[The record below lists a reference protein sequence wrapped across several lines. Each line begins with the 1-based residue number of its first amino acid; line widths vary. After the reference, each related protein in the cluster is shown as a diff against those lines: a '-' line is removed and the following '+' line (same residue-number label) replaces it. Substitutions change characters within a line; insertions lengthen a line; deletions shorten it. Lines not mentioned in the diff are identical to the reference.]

1 LEGGDLGVSS
11 IEERVV
17 GMRFDNAQFS
27 NGVKSTISDLD
38 ALKKSL
44 KLDGAAKGLN
54 DVATAGKNVQLGHIA
69 SAVDSLG
76 EKFKT
81 LSIVGITA
89 LTNIT
94 NKAFNAGY
102 ALVRSLT
109 VDPVKAGL
117 QEYET
122 NLNSIQ
128 TILSNTKWQNTNLDQ
143 VNKALQELNL
153 YSDQTI
159 YNFSEMARNIGTFT
173 AAGVKLDVAT
183 GAIKGIANLA
193 AVSGSNAEQASTAM
207 YQLSQALA
215 AGKVSLMDWNSV
227 VNAGMGGKVFQD
239 SLLETARVHGVA
251 VDDIIKKQ
259 GSFRDSLQEGWLTSE
274 ILTETLSKFTGDL
287 SAEQLKAMGYTE
299 KQIAQIV
306 EMGKTAQDAAT
317 KVKTFSQLISTLQE
331 AVGSGWSQT
340 WQLIFGD
347 FEEAK
352 AMWTNVNN
360 VLGKFIASSSEA
372 RNKVLGD
379 WKELGGRTVL
389 IEAIGNAF
397 NALLSVLRPIRD
409 AFQNIFPAMT
419 GKQLYELT
427 VAVRD
432 FTAGLK
438 LSSTGAENL
447 RRIFAGLFSVF
458 GIGWDIIKQV
468 AITLA
473 HLFGVAAQGSGSFLS
488 VAAKVGDFIVNL
500 REAINKGHA
509 LELIFDAIEK
519 VLKGPI
525 QLVGLLGKALVKM
538 FSGFDAIGA
547 SKSVT
552 GFVAKLEPIT
562 KLGDLAS
569 AAWGGLF
576 SILGGVWDVFY
587 PLAEKM
593 ADFFGKLG
601 GMITSALQGVD
612 YSDILGSINT
622 SLLGGLVMGLI
633 TMFHK
638 FVKGDT
644 IFGSIKDSI
653 EQLTDTMQTMQNTLR
668 AATLIQIALAIAILT
683 VSVNALSKIDSAG
696 LTRALTAMTV
706 MFTQLFASMMVF
718 EKALDLDKLAGMSKL
733 AFGMILLGAAIDVL
747 TIAVTRLAKLDW
759 NALARGLTGVIVLL
773 AGLTASMRFMPETT
787 GMIATGTGLV
797 ILAAAINVLVR
808 AVTDLSGLSWEEM
821 AKGLVGVGTLLAA
834 LTLFTKFAEMD
845 KGGILQ
851 GAGLVLLA
859 ASIKILASAVGDFI
873 QYNWEQIARGL
884 TAMAGGLTLMSAAL
898 YMIPPTAI
906 FSGTGILI
914 TVTSL
919 GLLADAMAKMAT
931 MSWGG
936 IGKAM
941 TELAGALTLM
951 SLALIMIPPSSVASA
966 VALVGTA
973 AALLIVAQVL
983 EQFGAMS
990 WGEIGKAMTVLAGS
1004 LILITTAM
1012 IFATAAVP
1020 GAAAILIMAAALAIL
1035 TPILLTLA
1043 QMSLGE
1049 IGTALLAL
1057 AGVFAVLGVAG
1068 LLLGP
1073 VVPILFALGAAII
1086 LIGAGVALAGVGV
1099 LALSA
1104 GLTALSV
1111 AGAAGTAV
1119 LVGMVSALIGLIPM
1133 ALTQIG
1139 LGLVAIAKV
1148 IITSAPVFAQA
1159 IITVISSLLDLI
1171 NTLFPKFIIVA
1182 TNIITLLLQTL
1193 VNLTPRIVQAGCNI
1207 VIAIL
1212 TGIAN
1217 NIGMMVQ
1224 RGVDIVVNFI
1234 NGVSAGI
1241 PKVIEAGVNLILNFI
1256 NSLTNAINGHSSEM
1270 GAAGGRLAVAI
1281 VTGMVNGIRAG
1292 VGQIADAARGVAES
1306 ALNAAKS
1313 FLGINSPSKEFELI
1327 GKYSTQGFA
1336 NGLETYSKIS
1346 TAAAESVGNDALNSL
1361 KMSLRGVNTLVDSG
1375 VDMTPTIR
1383 PVLDLTDV
1391 QKNAGILNKLLA
1403 ASPLYVGT
1411 SYDKA
1416 NYAATSYT
1424 DNQNAA
1430 ADSSAVPQTTTTFIQ
1445 NITSPKAVSSAEIY
1459 RQTNNQIS
1467 IAKGAVT
1474 V

>member
-1 LEGGDLGVSS
+1 MSS
-11 IEERVV
+11 VEERVV
-17 GMRFDNAQFS
+17 AMRFDNAQFS
-27 NGVKSTISDLD
+27 NGVASTLRDLD

-44 KLDGAAKGLN
+44 KLEGAAKGLN
-54 DVATAGKNVQLGHIA
+54 DVAAAGKNVQLGSIA

-89 LTNIT
+89 LTNIA

-102 ALVRSLT
+102 ALVKSLT

-143 VNKALQELNL
+143 VNAALQELNL

-183 GAIKGIANLA
+183 SAIKGIANLA
-193 AVSGSNAEQASTAM
+193 AVSGSNADQASTAM

-239 SLLETARVHGVA
+239 SLMETARAHGVA
-251 VDDIIKKQ
+251 VDQIIKDE
-259 GSFRDSLQEGWLTSE
+259 GSFRDSLQKGWLTSQ

-299 KQIAQIV
+299 KQIVAIL

-317 KVKTFSQLISTLQE
+317 KVKTFTQLISTLQE
-331 AVGSGWSQT
+331 AVGSGWAQT
-340 WQLIFGD
+340 WQMIFGD
-347 FEEAK
+347 FDEAK
-352 AMWTNVNN
+352 TMWTNVNN
-360 VLGKFIASSSEA
+360 VLGGFIASSAEA

-409 AFQNIFPAMT
+409 AFRDVFPAIT

-473 HLFGVAAQGSGSFLS
+473 HLFGVAAQGSGSFIS
-488 VAAKVGDFIVNL
+488 TAAKVGDFVVKL
-500 REAINKGHA
+500 REAIEKGHA
-509 LELIFDAIEK
+509 LEVIFAAIEK
-519 VLKGPI
+519 VLVGPI
-525 QLVGLLGKALVKM
+525 QLVGLLGKALAKM

-569 AAWGGLF
+569 AAWAGLF

-587 PLAEKM
+587 PLAGKM

-612 YSDILGSINT
+612 YTDILSSINT
-622 SLLGGLVMGLI
+622 SLLGGLVMALI
-633 TMFHK
+633 ATFRK
-638 FVKGDT
+638 FVGGDSL
-644 IFGSIKDSI
+644 FGSIKGSI
-653 EQLTDTMQTMQNTLR
+653 DQLTDTMQTMQNTLR

-706 MFTQLFASMMVF
+706 MFTQLFASMAVF
-718 EKALDLDKLAGMSKL
+718 EKALDLDKLAGMAKL
-733 AFGMILLGAAIDVL
+733 AAGMILLGVAIDVL
-747 TIAVTRLAKLDW
+747 TFAVTRLAKLDW
-759 NALARGLTGVIVLL
+759 NELARGLTGVIVLL
-773 AGLTASMRFMPETT
+773 AGLTAAMRFMPATE

-797 ILAAAINVLVR
+797 ILSAAIKILVS

-821 AKGLVGVGTLLAA
+821 AKGLVGVGALLAS
-834 LTLFTKFAEMD
+834 LTLFTKFAEVD

-859 ASIKILASAVGDFI
+859 ASIKILASALGDFI
-873 QYNWEQIARGL
+873 KFNWEQIGRGL

-898 YMIPPTAI
+898 YMIPPTAV
-906 FSGTGILI
+906 FSGAGILI
-914 TVTSL
+914 AVTSL
-919 GLLADAMAKMAT
+919 GLLADAMAEMAK

-951 SLALIMIPPSSVASA
+951 SLALILIPPSSVASA

-983 EQFGAMS
+983 DQFGSMS

-1035 TPILLTLA
+1035 TPVLLTLS

-1057 AGVFAVLGVAG
+1057 AGVFTVLGVAG

-1073 VVPILFALGAAII
+1073 VVPVLLGLGAAII

-1159 IITVISSLLDLI
+1159 IITVISSMLDLI

-1193 VNLTPRIVQAGCNI
+1193 VNLTPKIVQAGCNI

-1217 NIGMMVQ
+1217 NIGKMVTKAT
-1224 RGVDIVVNFI
+1224 DIVVNFI
-1234 NGVSAGI
+1234 NGVADAI
-1241 PKVIEAGVNLILNFI
+1241 PRVIEAGVNLILSFI
-1256 NSLTNAINGHSSEM
+1256 NGITNAINSHSSEM

-1281 VTGMVNGIRAG
+1281 VSGMVNGIRSG
-1292 VGQIADAARGVAES
+1292 LSQIENAAMDVARS
-1306 ALNAAKS
+1306 ALDAAKS

-1336 NGLETYSKIS
+1336 QGLETYSKIS

-1416 NYAATSYT
+1416 NSAATSYT
-1424 DNQNAA
+1424 DNQSAA
-1430 ADSSAVPQTTTTFIQ
+1430 ADSSAVSQTTTTFIQ

>member
-1 LEGGDLGVSS
+1 MSA

-17 GMRFDNAQFS
+17 GMRFDNKQFS
-27 NGVKSTISDLD
+27 DGVRATISDLA
-38 ALKKSL
+38 ALKSSL
-44 KLDGAAKGLN
+44 KLDGAAKGLES
-54 DVATAGKNVQLGHIA
+54 VAAAGKNVQLGHIGA
-69 SAVDSLG
+69 AVDSLT

-81 LSIVGITA
+81 LSVIGLTA

-94 NKAFNAGY
+94 NKAFNAGT
-102 ALVRSLT
+102 ALVKSLT

-143 VNKALQELNL
+143 VNKALEELNL

-193 AVSGSNAEQASTAM
+193 AISGSNSEQASTAM

-239 SLLETARVHGVA
+239 SLMETARAHGVA

-259 GSFRDSLQEGWLTSE
+259 GSFRDSLQEGWISAE

-287 SAEQLKAMGYTE
+287 TAEQLKSMGYTD
-299 KQIAQIV
+299 KQIAQII

-317 KVKTFSQLISTLQE
+317 KVKTFSQLVSTLQE
-331 AVGSGWSQT
+331 AAGSGWAKT

-347 FEEAK
+347 FEQAK
-352 AMWTNVNN
+352 TLWTNVNN
-360 VLGKFIASSSEA
+360 VLGKFISASADA

-379 WKELGGRTVL
+379 WAALGGRTVL

-409 AFQNIFPAMT
+409 AFRDVFPATT
-419 GKQLYELT
+419 GKQLYDLT

-432 FTAGLK
+432 FTSGLK
-438 LSSTGAENL
+438 LTSTGAQEL

-468 AITLA
+468 AVTLA
-473 HLFGVAAQGSGSFLS
+473 HLFGVATEGSGGFLS
-488 VAAKVGDFIVNL
+488 AAAKVGDFIVNL
-500 REAINKGHA
+500 REAINKGKA
-509 LELIFDAIEK
+509 LEVIFGAIEK

-525 QLVGLLGKALVKM
+525 QLVGLLGKALAKM

-562 KLGDLAS
+562 KLGDLA
-569 AAWGGLF
+569 ATAWKGLF
-576 SILGGVWDVFY
+576 AILGGVWDVFY
-587 PLAEKM
+587 PLAGKM

-601 GMITSALQGVD
+601 GMISGALKGVD
-612 YSDILGSINT
+612 YNDILGSIST
-622 SLLGGLVMGLI
+622 GMFAGLI
-633 TMFHK
+633 MTLISTFRK
-638 FVKGDT
+638 FVGGDS

-653 EQLTDTMQTMQNTLR
+653 DQLTDTMQTMQNTLR
-668 AATLIQIALAIAILT
+668 AATLIQIAIAIGMLT
-683 VSVNALSKIDSAG
+683 LSVNALSKIDSEG

-706 MFTQLFASMMVF
+706 MFTQLFASMVVF
-718 EKALDLDKLAGMSKL
+718 EKVLDLDKLAGMAKL

-759 NALARGLTGVIVLL
+759 NGLARGLVGVITLL
-773 AGLTASMRFMPETT
+773 AGLTAAMRFMPATE

-797 ILAAAINVLVR
+797 ILAAAIKILAS
-808 AVTDLSGLSWEEM
+808 AVTDLSGLGWEEM

-834 LTLFTKFAEMD
+834 LTLFTKFAVMD

-859 ASIKILASAVGDFI
+859 ASIKILASAIKDFI
-873 QYNWEQIARGL
+873 QFNWEQIARGL

-906 FSGTGILI
+906 FSGAGVLI
-914 TVTSL
+914 TVASL

-966 VALVGTA
+966 IALVGTA
-973 AALLIVAQVL
+973 AALLVVAQVL

-1012 IFATAAVP
+1012 MFATFAVP

-1035 TPILLTLA
+1035 TPVMLTLS

-1057 AGVFAVLGVAG
+1057 AGAFTVLGLAG
-1068 LLLGP
+1068 LLLAP
-1073 VVPILFALGAAII
+1073 VVPFLFALGAAIL
-1086 LIGAGVALAGVGV
+1086 LIGAGVALTGVGI
-1099 LALSA
+1099 LALST
-1104 GLTALSV
+1104 GITALSV

-1159 IITVISSLLDLI
+1159 IITVISSMLDLV
-1171 NTLFPKFIIVA
+1171 NTLLPKFVIVA

-1193 VNLTPRIVQAGCNI
+1193 VNLTPKIVQAGCNI
-1207 VIAIL
+1207 VISIL

-1241 PKVIEAGVNLILNFI
+1241 PRVIEAGVNLILNFI
-1256 NSLTNAINGHSSEM
+1256 NSLTNAINGHSAEM

-1281 VTGMVNGIRAG
+1281 VSGMVNGIRAG
-1292 VGQIADAARGVAES
+1292 VSQIADAARGVAES

-1313 FLGINSPSKEFELI
+1313 FLGINSPSKAFTEVGRF
-1327 GKYSTQGFA
+1327 SSMGFA
-1336 NGLETYSKIS
+1336 NGLEQYSKLS
-1346 TAAAESVGNDALNSL
+1346 ETAATNVGNDAMNAL
-1361 KMSLRGVNTLVDSG
+1361 KMSLSGLSQLTDSEKTLS
-1375 VDMTPTIR
+1375 PTIR

-1391 QKNAGILNKLLA
+1391 RANAGMITKLLA
-1403 ASPLYVGT
+1403 AEPVFVAT
-1411 SYDKA
+1411 STDKA
-1416 NYAATSYT
+1416 NNAASGYN
-1424 DNQNAA
+1424 DNQTATDESMSGAVNAIFN
-1430 ADSSAVPQTTTTFIQ
+1430 QY
-1445 NITSPKAVSSAEIY
+1445 NTSPKALSAAEIY

-1467 IAKGAVT
+1467 TARGVLA
-1474 V
+1474 